1 MKAGNWRLQARKHD
15 RVQRCGPKSKKS
27 KSKQYRV
34 FFRVF
39 LGVLRKGLGH
49 QVILDLPQGVNI
61 GFVREPNTRVW
72 FTVLGSTLLVTGQ
85 PQGQRGERR
94 YSSRL
99 VRSYLPLKLLLQ
111 NREMRTSYKRHQ

>member
-1 MKAGNWRLQARKHD
+1 MKAGNWRLQSRKRD
-15 RVQRCGPKSKKS
+15 RVQPWGPRSKKS
-27 KSKQYRV
+27 KSKQY
-34 FFRVF
+34 RVF

-61 GFVREPNTRVW
+61 GFAREPGTRIW

-111 NREMRTSYKRHQ
+111 NRERRTS

>member
-15 RVQRCGPKSKKS
+15 RVKPWWPKSK
-27 KSKQYRV
+27 QD
-34 FFRVF
+34 RVF
-39 LGVLRKGLGH
+39 LGVLRKGLRH

-61 GFVREPNTRVW
+61 GFARQPGTRVW

-85 PQGQRGERR
+85 PCGQRGERR

-111 NREMRTSYKRHQ
+111 NRERRTSYKRHR